1 MTTDFLYVE
10 SDLGRY
16 NLLRINQA
24 ITLHKASDVKANVAR
39 ELDFFSDGY
48 QKPHSVACHPSIA
61 ALNNFKSLLFGSEN
75 MVFIPQPGRITADEV
90 SKLCCDRL
98 LSSGHI

>member
-16 NLLRINQA
+16 NLLRINHA